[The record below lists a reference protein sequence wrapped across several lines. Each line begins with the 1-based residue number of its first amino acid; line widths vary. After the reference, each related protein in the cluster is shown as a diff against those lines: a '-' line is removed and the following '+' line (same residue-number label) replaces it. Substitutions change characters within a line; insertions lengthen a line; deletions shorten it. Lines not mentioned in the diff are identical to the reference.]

1 MLPREVRDASNDPPP
16 DNHLDNASP
25 GDARLARSG
34 YGTDRKSEMATTDTP
49 RMVVG
54 VPRENRAGETRVAL
68 SPTALPQLTKAG
80 FDVVI
85 ESGAGDL
92 AGYPD
97 ATFTDRGAR
106 IGTRD
111 EVFAA
116 DVLVQVNVMD
126 ADPASGDLSR
136 LRPGQVVV
144 GSVAPFARPELVKAI
159 AGTGATLFALELVP
173 RTTRAQS
180 MDILSSQA
188 AVAGYKAVLL
198 AGDNLP
204 KMFPLLTTAAGT
216 IAPAKVFI
224 IGAGVAG
231 LAAIATA
238 RRLGAL
244 VEAYDVRP
252 AAREEVES
260 LGARFVEL
268 PLETGQEEGSG
279 GYAKQLSED
288 TIRKQQELMAKT
300 VAASDVVITTAQVQ
314 GSTAPVI
321 VTTEMVKGM
330 APGSVIVDLAA
341 EQGGNCEPT
350 VAGETVDVDG
360 VSVMGVVNLPGTIP
374 VHSSQLFGKN
384 VANFLG
390 LMVVDG
396 RLDTDVDDDVIK
408 ESVVAK
414 GGDVAN
420 NRVREALG
428 LEKLPEPEPPAP
440 EPEPAADDAPA
451 AEEAA
456 K

>member
-1 MLPREVRDASNDPPP
+1 
-16 DNHLDNASP
+16 
-25 GDARLARSG
+25 
-34 YGTDRKSEMATTDTP
+34 MAENDTP
-49 RMVVG
+49 RMVIG
-54 VPRENRAGETRVAL
+54 VPKEERAGETRVAL

-80 FDVVI
+80 FDIVI

-106 IGTRD
+106 IGSRD
-111 EVFAA
+111 DVFAA
-116 DVLVQVNVMD
+116 DVVVQVNVLGGD
-126 ADPASGDLSR
+126 AGSADLAR
-136 LRPGQVVV
+136 LRQGQVVV
-144 GSVAPFARPELVKAI
+144 GAVAPFARPELVKAI

-173 RTTRAQS
+173 RSTRAQS

-198 AGDNLP
+198 AANAMP

-224 IGAGVAG
+224 VGAGVAG
-231 LAAIATA
+231 LGAIATS

-279 GYAKQLSED
+279 GYAKQLSEE
-288 TIRKQQELMAKT
+288 TIKKQQELMAKT
-300 VAASDVVITTAQVQ
+300 VAASDVIITTAQVQ
-314 GSTAPVI
+314 GTTAPQI
-321 VTTEMVKGM
+321 ITTEMIKGM
-330 APGSVIVDLAA
+330 AAGSVIIDLAA

-360 VSVMGVVNLPGTIP
+360 VSVIGVVNLPGEIP
-374 VHSSQLFGKN
+374 VHASQLFGKN
-384 VANFLG
+384 VANFMG

-396 RLDTDVDDDVIK
+396 KIDIDADDDVIR
-408 ESVVAK
+408 ESVVAR
-414 GGDVAN
+414 GGDVVN

-428 LEKLPEPEPPAP
+428 LELLPEPEPPAP
-440 EPEPAADDAPA
+440 EPEPEADTT
-451 AEEAA
+451 EEAA

>member
-1 MLPREVRDASNDPPP
+1 
-16 DNHLDNASP
+16 
-25 GDARLARSG
+25 
-34 YGTDRKSEMATTDTP
+34 MATTDTP
-49 RMVVG
+49 RMTIG
-54 VPRENRAGETRVAL
+54 VPTEARAGETRVAL

-80 FDVVI
+80 FDVVV
-85 ESGAGDL
+85 ESGAGAA

-97 ATFTDRGAR
+97 STFTDRGAR
-106 IGTRD
+106 VGTRED
-111 EVFAA
+111 AFSA
-116 DVLVQVNVMD
+116 DVVVQVNVMD
-126 ADPASGDLSR
+126 GDASSADLAR
-136 LRPGQVVV
+136 LKAGQVVV
-144 GSVAPFARPELVKAI
+144 GAVAPFARPELVKAV

-188 AVAGYKAVLL
+188 AVAGYKAVLM
-198 AGDNLP
+198 AANEMP

-224 IGAGVAG
+224 VGAGVAG
-231 LAAIATA
+231 LAAIATS

-279 GYAKQLSED
+279 GYATQLSEES
-288 TIRKQQELMAKT
+288 IKKQQELMAKT
-300 VAASDVVITTAQVQ
+300 VAASDVIITTAQVQ
-314 GSTAPVI
+314 GSTAPQI
-321 VTTEMVKGM
+321 ITTEMIKGM
-330 APGSVIVDLAA
+330 SAGSVIIDLAA

-350 VAGETVDVDG
+350 VAGESVDVDG
-360 VSVMGVVNLPGTIP
+360 VNVIGVVNLPGSIP
-374 VHSSQLFGKN
+374 VHASQLFGKN

-396 RLDTDVDDDVIK
+396 ALDPQVEDDIIRQ
-408 ESVVAK
+408 SVVAM
-414 GGDVAN
+414 GGDVVN

-428 LEKLPEPEPPAP
+428 LEKIAEPEPDPPAP
-440 EPEPAADDAPA
+440 EPASAEAE

>member
-1 MLPREVRDASNDPPP
+1 
-16 DNHLDNASP
+16 
-25 GDARLARSG
+25 
-34 YGTDRKSEMATTDTP
+34 MATTDTP

-68 SPTALPQLTKAG
+68 TPTALPQLTKAG

-85 ESGAGDL
+85 ESGAGAL

-97 ATFTDRGAR
+97 AAFTDRGAR

-111 EVFAA
+111 DAFAA

-126 ADPASGDLSR
+126 GDASNAELSK
-136 LRPGQVVV
+136 LRQGQVVI
-144 GSVAPFARPELVKAI
+144 GAVAPFARPELVKAI

-173 RTTRAQS
+173 RSTRAQS

-188 AVAGYKAVLL
+188 AVAGYKAVLIG
-198 AGDNLP
+198 ASELP

-224 IGAGVAG
+224 VGAGVAG
-231 LAAIATA
+231 LAAIATS
-238 RRLGAL
+238 RRMGSL

-279 GYAKQLSED
+279 GYAKQLSEE
-288 TIRKQQELMAKT
+288 TIKKQQELMAKT

-321 VTTEMVKGM
+321 ITTEMIKGM

-350 VAGETVDVDG
+350 VAGEIVDVDG
-360 VSVMGVVNLPGTIP
+360 VKVIGVVNLPGEIP
-374 VHSSQLFGKN
+374 VHASQLFGKN

-390 LMVVDG
+390 LMVVG
-396 RLDTDVDDDVIK
+396 GKLDTGVDDDVIK
-408 ESVVAK
+408 ESVVAA
-414 GGDVAN
+414 GGDVVN

-440 EPEPAADDAPA
+440 EPAAYDTPA

>member
-1 MLPREVRDASNDPPP
+1 
-16 DNHLDNASP
+16 
-25 GDARLARSG
+25 
-34 YGTDRKSEMATTDTP
+34 MAENDTP
-49 RMVVG
+49 RMVIG
-54 VPRENRAGETRVAL
+54 VPKEERAGETRVAL

-80 FDVVI
+80 FDIVI

-106 IGTRD
+106 IGSRD
-111 EVFAA
+111 DVFAA
-116 DVLVQVNVMD
+116 DVVVQVNVLGGD
-126 ADPASGDLSR
+126 AGSADLGK
-136 LRPGQVVV
+136 LRQGQIVV
-144 GSVAPFARPELVKAI
+144 GAVAPFARPELVKAI

-173 RTTRAQS
+173 RSTRAQS

-198 AGDNLP
+198 AANAMP

-224 IGAGVAG
+224 VGAGVAG
-231 LAAIATA
+231 LGAIATS

-288 TIRKQQELMAKT
+288 TIKKQQELMAKT
-300 VAASDVVITTAQVQ
+300 VAASDVIITTAQVQ
-314 GSTAPVI
+314 GTKAPQI
-321 VTTEMVKGM
+321 ITTEMIKGM

-360 VSVMGVVNLPGTIP
+360 VSVIGVVNLPGEIP
-374 VHSSQLFGKN
+374 VHASQLFGKN
-384 VANFLG
+384 VANFMG

-396 RLDTDVDDDVIK
+396 KINIDVDDDVIRD
-408 ESVVAK
+408 SVVAR
-414 GGDVAN
+414 GGDVVN

-428 LEKLPEPEPPAP
+428 LEPLPEPEPPAP
-440 EPEPAADDAPA
+440 EPEPEAEADTS
-451 AEEAA
+451 EEAA

>member
-1 MLPREVRDASNDPPP
+1 
-16 DNHLDNASP
+16 
-25 GDARLARSG
+25 
-34 YGTDRKSEMATTDTP
+34 MATTDTP

-68 SPTALPQLTKAG
+68 TPTALPQLTKAG

-85 ESGAGDL
+85 ESGAGAL

-97 ATFTDRGAR
+97 AAFTDRGAR

-111 EVFAA
+111 DAFAA

-126 ADPASGDLSR
+126 GDASNAELSK
-136 LRPGQVVV
+136 LRQGQVVI
-144 GSVAPFARPELVKAI
+144 GAVAPFARPELVKAI

-173 RTTRAQS
+173 RSTRAQS

-188 AVAGYKAVLL
+188 AVAGYKAVLIG
-198 AGDNLP
+198 ASELP

-224 IGAGVAG
+224 VGAGVAG
-231 LAAIATA
+231 LAAIATS
-238 RRLGAL
+238 RRMGSL

-279 GYAKQLSED
+279 GYAKQLSEE
-288 TIRKQQELMAKT
+288 TIKKQQELMAKT

-321 VTTEMVKGM
+321 ITTEMIKGM

-341 EQGGNCEPT
+341 EQGGTCEPT
-350 VAGETVDVDG
+350 VAGEIVDVDG
-360 VSVMGVVNLPGTIP
+360 VKVIGVVNLPGEIP
-374 VHSSQLFGKN
+374 VHASQLFGKN

-390 LMVVDG
+390 LMVVG
-396 RLDTDVDDDVIK
+396 GKLDTGVDDDVIK
-408 ESVVAK
+408 ESVVAA
-414 GGDVAN
+414 GGDVVN

-440 EPEPAADDAPA
+440 EPAADDTPA

>member
-1 MLPREVRDASNDPPP
+1 
-16 DNHLDNASP
+16 
-25 GDARLARSG
+25 
-34 YGTDRKSEMATTDTP
+34 MAENDTP
-49 RMVVG
+49 RMVIG
-54 VPRENRAGETRVAL
+54 VPKEERAGETRVAL

-80 FDVVI
+80 FDIVI

-106 IGTRD
+106 IGSRD
-111 EVFAA
+111 DVFAA
-116 DVLVQVNVMD
+116 DVVVQVNVLGGD
-126 ADPASGDLSR
+126 AGSADLGK
-136 LRPGQVVV
+136 LRQGQIVV
-144 GSVAPFARPELVKAI
+144 GAVAPFARPELVKAI
-159 AGTGATLFALELVP
+159 AGTGANLFALELVP
-173 RTTRAQS
+173 RSTRAQS

-198 AGDNLP
+198 AANAMP

-224 IGAGVAG
+224 VGAGVAG
-231 LAAIATA
+231 LGAIATS

-288 TIRKQQELMAKT
+288 TIKKQQELMAKT
-300 VAASDVVITTAQVQ
+300 VAASDVIITTAQVQ
-314 GSTAPVI
+314 GTKAPQI
-321 VTTEMVKGM
+321 ITTEMIKGM

-360 VSVMGVVNLPGTIP
+360 VSVIGVVNLPGEIP
-374 VHSSQLFGKN
+374 VHASQLFGKN
-384 VANFLG
+384 VANFMG

-396 RLDTDVDDDVIK
+396 KIDIDVDDDVIRD
-408 ESVVAK
+408 SVVAR
-414 GGDVAN
+414 GGDVVN

-428 LEKLPEPEPPAP
+428 LEPLPEPEPPAP
-440 EPEPAADDAPA
+440 EPEPEAEADTS
-451 AEEAA
+451 EEAA

>member
-1 MLPREVRDASNDPPP
+1 
-16 DNHLDNASP
+16 
-25 GDARLARSG
+25 
-34 YGTDRKSEMATTDTP
+34 MAENDTP
-49 RMVVG
+49 RMVIG
-54 VPRENRAGETRVAL
+54 VPKEERAGETRVAL

-80 FDVVI
+80 FDIVI

-106 IGTRD
+106 IGSRD
-111 EVFAA
+111 DVFAA
-116 DVLVQVNVMD
+116 DVVVQVNVLGGD
-126 ADPASGDLSR
+126 AGSADLAR
-136 LRPGQVVV
+136 LRKGQVVV
-144 GSVAPFARPELVKAI
+144 GAVAPFARPELVKAI

-173 RTTRAQS
+173 RSTRAQS

-198 AGDNLP
+198 AANAMP

-224 IGAGVAG
+224 VGAGVAG
-231 LAAIATA
+231 LGAIATS

-279 GYAKQLSED
+279 GYATQLSEE
-288 TIRKQQELMAKT
+288 TIKKQQELMAKT
-300 VAASDVVITTAQVQ
+300 VAASDVIITTAQVQ
-314 GSTAPVI
+314 GTTAPQI
-321 VTTEMVKGM
+321 ITTEMIKGM
-330 APGSVIVDLAA
+330 AAGSVIIDLAA

-360 VSVMGVVNLPGTIP
+360 VSVIGVVNLPGEIP
-374 VHSSQLFGKN
+374 VHASQLFGKN
-384 VANFLG
+384 VANFMG

-396 RLDTDVDDDVIK
+396 KIDIDADDDVIR
-408 ESVVAK
+408 ESVVAR
-414 GGDVAN
+414 GGDVVN

-428 LEKLPEPEPPAP
+428 LELLPEPEPPAP
-440 EPEPAADDAPA
+440 EPEPEADTT
-451 AEEAA
+451 EEAA

>member
-1 MLPREVRDASNDPPP
+1 
-16 DNHLDNASP
+16 
-25 GDARLARSG
+25 
-34 YGTDRKSEMATTDTP
+34 MATTDTP

-54 VPRENRAGETRVAL
+54 VPRENRTGETRVGL
-68 SPTALPQLTKAG
+68 TPTALPQLTKAG

-85 ESGAGDL
+85 ESGAGAL

-97 ATFTDRGAR
+97 AAFTDRGAR

-111 EVFAA
+111 DAFAA

-126 ADPASGDLSR
+126 GDASNAELSK
-136 LRPGQVVV
+136 LRQGQVVI
-144 GSVAPFARPELVKAI
+144 GAVAPFARPELVKAI

-173 RTTRAQS
+173 RSTRAQS

-188 AVAGYKAVLL
+188 AVAGYKAVLIG
-198 AGDNLP
+198 ASELP

-224 IGAGVAG
+224 VGAGVAG
-231 LAAIATA
+231 LAAIATS
-238 RRLGAL
+238 RRMGSL

-279 GYAKQLSED
+279 GYAKQLSEE
-288 TIRKQQELMAKT
+288 TIKKQQELMAKT

-321 VTTEMVKGM
+321 ITTEMIKGM

-360 VSVMGVVNLPGTIP
+360 VKVIGVVNLPGEIP
-374 VHSSQLFGKN
+374 VHASQLFGKN
-384 VANFLG
+384 VANVLG
-390 LMVVDG
+390 LMVVG
-396 RLDTDVDDDVIK
+396 GKLDTGVDDDVIK
-408 ESVVAK
+408 ESVVAA
-414 GGDVAN
+414 GGDVVN

-440 EPEPAADDAPA
+440 EPAADDTPA

>member
-1 MLPREVRDASNDPPP
+1 
-16 DNHLDNASP
+16 
-25 GDARLARSG
+25 
-34 YGTDRKSEMATTDTP
+34 MAENDTP
-49 RMVVG
+49 RMVIG
-54 VPRENRAGETRVAL
+54 VPKEERAGETRVAL

-80 FDVVI
+80 FDIVI

-106 IGTRD
+106 IGSRD
-111 EVFAA
+111 DVFAA
-116 DVLVQVNVMD
+116 DVVVQVNVLGGD
-126 ADPASGDLSR
+126 AGSADLGK
-136 LRPGQVVV
+136 LRQGQIVV
-144 GSVAPFARPELVKAI
+144 GAVAPFARPELVKAI

-173 RTTRAQS
+173 RSTRAQS

-198 AGDNLP
+198 AANAMP

-224 IGAGVAG
+224 VGAGVAG
-231 LAAIATA
+231 LGAFATS

-288 TIRKQQELMAKT
+288 TIKKQQELMAKT
-300 VAASDVVITTAQVQ
+300 VAASDVIITTAQVQ
-314 GSTAPVI
+314 GTKAPQI
-321 VTTEMVKGM
+321 ITTEMIKGM

-360 VSVMGVVNLPGTIP
+360 VSVIGVVNLPGEIP
-374 VHSSQLFGKN
+374 VHASQLFGKN
-384 VANFLG
+384 VANFMG

-396 RLDTDVDDDVIK
+396 KINIDVDDDVIRD
-408 ESVVAK
+408 SVVAR
-414 GGDVAN
+414 GGDVVN

-428 LEKLPEPEPPAP
+428 LEPLPEPEPPAP
-440 EPEPAADDAPA
+440 EPEPEADTS
-451 AEEAA
+451 EEAA

>member
-1 MLPREVRDASNDPPP
+1 
-16 DNHLDNASP
+16 
-25 GDARLARSG
+25 
-34 YGTDRKSEMATTDTP
+34 MATTDTP

-80 FDVVI
+80 FEIVI
-85 ESGAGDL
+85 ESGAGDA

-97 ATFTDRGAR
+97 AAFTDRGAR
-106 IGTRD
+106 VGSRD
-111 EVFAA
+111 DAFAA

-126 ADPASGDLSR
+126 GDPSCADLGK
-136 LRPGQVVV
+136 LRAGQVVV
-144 GSVAPFARPELVKAI
+144 GAVAPFARPELVKAVG
-159 AGTGATLFALELVP
+159 ATGATLFALELVP

-188 AVAGYKAVLL
+188 AVAGYKAVVI
-198 AGDNLP
+198 AADQLP
-204 KMFPLLTTAAGT
+204 RMFPLLTTAAGT

-231 LAAIATA
+231 LAAIASS

-300 VAASDVVITTAQVQ
+300 VAGSDVVITTAQVQ

-321 VTTEMVKGM
+321 VTTEMVKQM

-350 VAGETVDVDG
+350 AAGETVDVDG
-360 VSVMGVVNLPGTIP
+360 VKVIGVVNLPGSIP

-384 VANFLG
+384 VANFLS

-396 RLDTDVDDDVIK
+396 ALDTGVDDDVIK
-408 ESVVAK
+408 ESMVAS
-414 GGDVAN
+414 GGDVVN
-420 NRVREALG
+420 NRVRESLG
-428 LEKLPEPEPPAP
+428 MEKLPEPEPPAP
-440 EPEPAADDAPA
+440 DPEPEPDETPA

>member
-1 MLPREVRDASNDPPP
+1 
-16 DNHLDNASP
+16 
-25 GDARLARSG
+25 
-34 YGTDRKSEMATTDTP
+34 MAENDTP
-49 RMVVG
+49 RMVIG
-54 VPRENRAGETRVAL
+54 VPKEERAGETRVAL

-80 FDVVI
+80 FDIVI

-106 IGTRD
+106 IGSRD
-111 EVFAA
+111 DVFAA
-116 DVLVQVNVMD
+116 DVVVQVNVLGGD
-126 ADPASGDLSR
+126 AGSADLAK
-136 LRPGQVVV
+136 LREGQIVV
-144 GSVAPFARPELVKAI
+144 GAVAPFARPELVKAI
-159 AGTGATLFALELVP
+159 AATGATLFALELVP
-173 RTTRAQS
+173 RSTRAQS

-198 AGDNLP
+198 AANAMP

-224 IGAGVAG
+224 VGAGVAG
-231 LAAIATA
+231 LGAIATS

-279 GYAKQLSED
+279 GYAKQLSEE
-288 TIRKQQELMAKT
+288 TIKKQQELMAKT
-300 VAASDVVITTAQVQ
+300 VAASDVIITTAQVQ
-314 GSTAPVI
+314 GTTAPQI
-321 VTTEMVKGM
+321 ITTEMIKGM
-330 APGSVIVDLAA
+330 AAGSVIIDLAA

-360 VSVMGVVNLPGTIP
+360 VSVIGVVNLPGEIP
-374 VHSSQLFGKN
+374 VHASQLFGKN
-384 VANFLG
+384 VANFMT

-396 RLDTDVDDDVIK
+396 KVDIDADDDVIR
-408 ESVVAK
+408 ESVVAR
-414 GGDVAN
+414 GGDVVN

-428 LEKLPEPEPPAP
+428 LELLPEPEPPAP
-440 EPEPAADDAPA
+440 EPEPEPEAETT
-451 AEEAA
+451 EEAA

>member
-1 MLPREVRDASNDPPP
+1 
-16 DNHLDNASP
+16 
-25 GDARLARSG
+25 
-34 YGTDRKSEMATTDTP
+34 MAENDTP
-49 RMVVG
+49 RMVIG
-54 VPRENRAGETRVAL
+54 VPKEERAGETRVAL

-80 FDVVI
+80 FDIVI

-106 IGTRD
+106 IGSRD
-111 EVFAA
+111 DVFAA
-116 DVLVQVNVMD
+116 DVVVQVNVLGGD
-126 ADPASGDLSR
+126 AGSADLAR
-136 LRPGQVVV
+136 LRQGQVVV
-144 GSVAPFARPELVKAI
+144 GAVAPFARPELVKAI

-173 RTTRAQS
+173 RSTRAQS

-198 AGDNLP
+198 AANAMP

-224 IGAGVAG
+224 VGAGVAG
-231 LAAIATA
+231 LGAIATS

-279 GYAKQLSED
+279 GYAKQLSEE
-288 TIRKQQELMAKT
+288 TIKKQQELMAKT
-300 VAASDVVITTAQVQ
+300 VAASDVIITTAQVQ
-314 GSTAPVI
+314 GTTAPQI
-321 VTTEMVKGM
+321 ITTEMIKGM
-330 APGSVIVDLAA
+330 GAGSVIIDLAA

-360 VSVMGVVNLPGTIP
+360 VSVIGVVNLPGEIP
-374 VHSSQLFGKN
+374 VHASQLFGKN
-384 VANFLG
+384 VANFMG

-396 RLDTDVDDDVIK
+396 KIDIDADDDVIR
-408 ESVVAK
+408 ESVVAR
-414 GGDVAN
+414 GGDVVN

-428 LEKLPEPEPPAP
+428 LELLPEPEPPAP
-440 EPEPAADDAPA
+440 EPEPEADTT
-451 AEEAA
+451 EEAA

>member
-1 MLPREVRDASNDPPP
+1 
-16 DNHLDNASP
+16 
-25 GDARLARSG
+25 
-34 YGTDRKSEMATTDTP
+34 MAENDTP
-49 RMVVG
+49 RMVIG
-54 VPRENRAGETRVAL
+54 VPKEERAGETRVAL

-80 FDVVI
+80 FDIVI

-106 IGTRD
+106 IGSRD
-111 EVFAA
+111 DAFAA
-116 DVLVQVNVMD
+116 DVVVQVNVMGGD
-126 ADPASGDLSR
+126 ASSADLAK
-136 LRPGQVVV
+136 LRPGQIVV
-144 GSVAPFARPELVKAI
+144 GAVAPFARPELVKAI

-173 RTTRAQS
+173 RSTRAQS

-188 AVAGYKAVLL
+188 AVAGYKAVLI
-198 AGDNLP
+198 AANAMP

-224 IGAGVAG
+224 VGAGVAG
-231 LAAIATA
+231 LGAIATS

-288 TIRKQQELMAKT
+288 TIKKQQELMAKT
-300 VAASDVVITTAQVQ
+300 VAASDVIITTAQVQ
-314 GSTAPVI
+314 GAKAPQI
-321 VTTEMVKGM
+321 ITTEKIKGM
-330 APGSVIVDLAA
+330 APGSVVIDLAA

-360 VSVMGVVNLPGTIP
+360 VSVIGVVNLPGEIP
-374 VHSSQLFGKN
+374 VHASQLFGKN
-384 VANFLG
+384 VANFMG

-396 RLDTDVDDDVIK
+396 AIDIDVDDDVIRD
-408 ESVVAK
+408 SVVAR
-414 GGDVAN
+414 GGDVVN

-428 LEKLPEPEPPAP
+428 LELLPEPEPPAP
-440 EPEPAADDAPA
+440 EPEPEADTS
-451 AEEAA
+451 EEAA

>member
-1 MLPREVRDASNDPPP
+1 
-16 DNHLDNASP
+16 
-25 GDARLARSG
+25 
-34 YGTDRKSEMATTDTP
+34 MAENDTP
-49 RMVVG
+49 RMVIG
-54 VPRENRAGETRVAL
+54 VPKEERAGETRVAL

-80 FDVVI
+80 FDIVI

-106 IGTRD
+106 IGSRD
-111 EVFAA
+111 DVFAA
-116 DVLVQVNVMD
+116 DVVVQVNVLGGD
-126 ADPASGDLSR
+126 AASADLGR
-136 LRPGQVVV
+136 LRQGQIVV
-144 GSVAPFARPELVKAI
+144 GAVAPFARPELVKAI

-173 RTTRAQS
+173 RSTRAQS

-188 AVAGYKAVLL
+188 AVAGYKAVLI
-198 AGDNLP
+198 AANAMP

-224 IGAGVAG
+224 VGAGVAG
-231 LAAIATA
+231 LGAIATS

-288 TIRKQQELMAKT
+288 TIKKQQELMAKT
-300 VAASDVVITTAQVQ
+300 VAASDVIITTAQVQ
-314 GSTAPVI
+314 GSTAPQI
-321 VTTEMVKGM
+321 ITTEMIKGM
-330 APGSVIVDLAA
+330 APGSVVIDLAA

-360 VSVMGVVNLPGTIP
+360 VSVIGVVNLPGEIP
-374 VHSSQLFGKN
+374 VHASQLFGKN
-384 VANFLG
+384 VANFMG

-396 RLDTDVDDDVIK
+396 KIDIDVDDDVIRD
-408 ESVVAK
+408 SVVAR
-414 GGDVAN
+414 GGDVVN

-428 LEKLPEPEPPAP
+428 LEPLPEPEPPAP
-440 EPEPAADDAPA
+440 EPEPEAEADTS
-451 AEEAA
+451 EEAA

>member
-1 MLPREVRDASNDPPP
+1 
-16 DNHLDNASP
+16 
-25 GDARLARSG
+25 
-34 YGTDRKSEMATTDTP
+34 MATTDTP
-49 RMVVG
+49 RMVIG
-54 VPRENRAGETRVAL
+54 VPTEARAGETRVAL
-68 SPTALPQLTKAG
+68 TPTALPQLTKAG

-85 ESGAGDL
+85 ESGAGIA

-97 ATFTDRGAR
+97 SAFTDRGAR
-106 IGTRD
+106 VGTRD
-111 EVFAA
+111 EAFAA
-116 DVLVQVNVMD
+116 AVVVQVNVMD
-126 ADPASGDLSR
+126 GDAGSADLAR
-136 LRPGQVVV
+136 LTPGQVVV
-144 GSVAPFARPELVKAI
+144 GAVAPFARPELVKAV
-159 AGTGATLFALELVP
+159 AATGATLFALELVP

-188 AVAGYKAVLL
+188 AVAGYKAVLM
-198 AGDNLP
+198 AANEMP

-224 IGAGVAG
+224 VGAGVAG
-231 LAAIATA
+231 LAAIATS

-279 GYAKQLSED
+279 GYAKQLSEE
-288 TIRKQQELMAKT
+288 TIKKQQELMAKT

-314 GSTAPVI
+314 GSTAPQI
-321 VTTEMVKGM
+321 ITTEMIKGM
-330 APGSVIVDLAA
+330 APGSVIIDLAA

-350 VAGETVDVDG
+350 VAGESVDVGG
-360 VSVMGVVNLPGTIP
+360 VNVIGVVNLPGTIP

-390 LMVVDG
+390 LMVVG
-396 RLDTDVDDDVIK
+396 GALDTQVEDDVIR
-408 ESVVAK
+408 ESVVAM
-414 GGDVAN
+414 GGDVVN

-440 EPEPAADDAPA
+440 DPAPDEAE

>member
-1 MLPREVRDASNDPPP
+1 
-16 DNHLDNASP
+16 
-25 GDARLARSG
+25 
-34 YGTDRKSEMATTDTP
+34 MATTDTP

-68 SPTALPQLTKAG
+68 TPTALPQLTKAG

-85 ESGAGDL
+85 ESGAGAL

-97 ATFTDRGAR
+97 AAFTDRGAR

-111 EVFAA
+111 DAFAA

-126 ADPASGDLSR
+126 GDASNAELSK
-136 LRPGQVVV
+136 LRQGQVVI
-144 GSVAPFARPELVKAI
+144 GAVAPFARPELVKAI

-173 RTTRAQS
+173 RSTRAQS

-188 AVAGYKAVLL
+188 AVAGYKAVLIG
-198 AGDNLP
+198 ASELP

-224 IGAGVAG
+224 VGAGVAG
-231 LAAIATA
+231 LAAIATS
-238 RRLGAL
+238 RRMGSL

-279 GYAKQLSED
+279 GYAKQLSEE
-288 TIRKQQELMAKT
+288 TIKKQQELMAKT

-321 VTTEMVKGM
+321 ITTEMIKGM

-350 VAGETVDVDG
+350 VAGEIVDVDG
-360 VSVMGVVNLPGTIP
+360 VKVIGVVNLPGEIP
-374 VHSSQLFGKN
+374 VHASQLFGKN

-390 LMVVDG
+390 LMVVG
-396 RLDTDVDDDVIK
+396 GKLDTGVDDDVIK
-408 ESVVAK
+408 ESVVAAA
-414 GGDVAN
+414 GDVVN

-440 EPEPAADDAPA
+440 EPAADDTPA

>member
-1 MLPREVRDASNDPPP
+1 
-16 DNHLDNASP
+16 
-25 GDARLARSG
+25 
-34 YGTDRKSEMATTDTP
+34 MAENDTP
-49 RMVVG
+49 RMVIG
-54 VPRENRAGETRVAL
+54 VPKEERAGETRVAL

-80 FDVVI
+80 FDIVI

-106 IGTRD
+106 IGSRD
-111 EVFAA
+111 DVFAA
-116 DVLVQVNVMD
+116 DVVVQVNVLGGD
-126 ADPASGDLSR
+126 AGSADLGK
-136 LRPGQVVV
+136 LRQGQIVV
-144 GSVAPFARPELVKAI
+144 GAVAPFARPELVKAI

-173 RTTRAQS
+173 RSTRAQS

-198 AGDNLP
+198 AANAMP

-224 IGAGVAG
+224 VGAGVAG
-231 LAAIATA
+231 LGAIATS

-244 VEAYDVRP
+244 VVAYDVRP

-288 TIRKQQELMAKT
+288 TIKKQQELMAKT
-300 VAASDVVITTAQVQ
+300 VAASDVIITTAQVQ
-314 GSTAPVI
+314 GTKAPQI
-321 VTTEMVKGM
+321 ITTEMIKGM

-360 VSVMGVVNLPGTIP
+360 VSVIGVVNLPGEIP
-374 VHSSQLFGKN
+374 VHASQLFGKN
-384 VANFLG
+384 VANFMG

-396 RLDTDVDDDVIK
+396 KIDIDVDDDVIRD
-408 ESVVAK
+408 SVVAR
-414 GGDVAN
+414 GGDVVN

-428 LEKLPEPEPPAP
+428 LEPLPEPEPPAP
-440 EPEPAADDAPA
+440 EPEPEADTS
-451 AEEAA
+451 EEAA

>member
-1 MLPREVRDASNDPPP
+1 
-16 DNHLDNASP
+16 
-25 GDARLARSG
+25 
-34 YGTDRKSEMATTDTP
+34 MATTDTP

-68 SPTALPQLTKAG
+68 TPTALPQLTKAG

-85 ESGAGDL
+85 ESGAGAL

-97 ATFTDRGAR
+97 AAFTDRGAR

-111 EVFAA
+111 DAFAA

-126 ADPASGDLSR
+126 GDASNAELSK
-136 LRPGQVVV
+136 LRQGQVVI
-144 GSVAPFARPELVKAI
+144 GAVAPFARPELVKAI

-173 RTTRAQS
+173 RSTRAQS

-188 AVAGYKAVLL
+188 AVAGYKAVLIG
-198 AGDNLP
+198 ASELP

-224 IGAGVAG
+224 VGAGVAG
-231 LAAIATA
+231 LAAIATS
-238 RRLGAL
+238 RRMGSL

-279 GYAKQLSED
+279 GYAKQLSEE
-288 TIRKQQELMAKT
+288 TIKKQQELMAKT

-321 VTTEMVKGM
+321 ITTEMIKGM

-350 VAGETVDVDG
+350 VAGEIVDVDG
-360 VSVMGVVNLPGTIP
+360 VKVIGVVNLPGEIP
-374 VHSSQLFGKN
+374 VHASQLFGKN

-390 LMVVDG
+390 LMVVG
-396 RLDTDVDDDVIK
+396 GKLDTGVDDDVIK
-408 ESVVAK
+408 ESVVAS
-414 GGDVAN
+414 GGDVVN

-440 EPEPAADDAPA
+440 EPAADDTPA

>member
-1 MLPREVRDASNDPPP
+1 
-16 DNHLDNASP
+16 
-25 GDARLARSG
+25 
-34 YGTDRKSEMATTDTP
+34 MAENDTP
-49 RMVVG
+49 RMVIG
-54 VPRENRAGETRVAL
+54 VPKEERAGETRVAL

-80 FDVVI
+80 FDIVI

-106 IGTRD
+106 IGSRD
-111 EVFAA
+111 DAFAA
-116 DVLVQVNVMD
+116 DVVVQVNVMGGD
-126 ADPASGDLSR
+126 ASSADLAK
-136 LRPGQVVV
+136 LRPGQIVV
-144 GSVAPFARPELVKAI
+144 GAVAPFARPELVKAI

-173 RTTRAQS
+173 RSTRAQS

-188 AVAGYKAVLL
+188 AVAGYKAVLI
-198 AGDNLP
+198 AANAMP

-224 IGAGVAG
+224 VGAGVAG
-231 LAAIATA
+231 LGAIATS

-288 TIRKQQELMAKT
+288 TIKKQQELMAKT
-300 VAASDVVITTAQVQ
+300 VAASDVIITTAQVQ
-314 GSTAPVI
+314 GAKAPQI
-321 VTTEMVKGM
+321 ITTEMIKGM
-330 APGSVIVDLAA
+330 APGSVVIDLAA

-360 VSVMGVVNLPGTIP
+360 VSVIGVVNLPGEIP
-374 VHSSQLFGKN
+374 VHASQLFGKN
-384 VANFLG
+384 VANFMG

-396 RLDTDVDDDVIK
+396 AIDIDVDDDVIRD
-408 ESVVAK
+408 SVVAR
-414 GGDVAN
+414 GGDVVN

-428 LEKLPEPEPPAP
+428 LELLPEPEPPAP
-440 EPEPAADDAPA
+440 EPEPEADTS
-451 AEEAA
+451 EEAA

>member
-1 MLPREVRDASNDPPP
+1 
-16 DNHLDNASP
+16 
-25 GDARLARSG
+25 
-34 YGTDRKSEMATTDTP
+34 MATTDTP

-68 SPTALPQLTKAG
+68 TPTALPQLTKAG

-85 ESGAGDL
+85 ESGAGAL

-97 ATFTDRGAR
+97 AAFTDRGAR

-111 EVFAA
+111 DAFAA

-126 ADPASGDLSR
+126 GDASNVELSK
-136 LRPGQVVV
+136 LRQGQVVI
-144 GSVAPFARPELVKAI
+144 GAVAPFARPELVKAI

-173 RTTRAQS
+173 RSTRAQS

-188 AVAGYKAVLL
+188 AVAGYKAVLIG
-198 AGDNLP
+198 ASELP

-224 IGAGVAG
+224 VGAGVAG
-231 LAAIATA
+231 LAAIATS
-238 RRLGAL
+238 RRMGSL

-279 GYAKQLSED
+279 GYAKQLSEE
-288 TIRKQQELMAKT
+288 TIKKQQELMAKT

-321 VTTEMVKGM
+321 ITTEMIKGM

-350 VAGETVDVDG
+350 VAGEIVDVDG
-360 VSVMGVVNLPGTIP
+360 VKVIGVVNLPGEIP
-374 VHSSQLFGKN
+374 VHASQLFGKN

-390 LMVVDG
+390 LMVVG
-396 RLDTDVDDDVIK
+396 GKLDTGVDDDVIK
-408 ESVVAK
+408 ESVVAA
-414 GGDVAN
+414 GGDVVN

-440 EPEPAADDAPA
+440 EPAADDTPA

>member
-1 MLPREVRDASNDPPP
+1 
-16 DNHLDNASP
+16 
-25 GDARLARSG
+25 
-34 YGTDRKSEMATTDTP
+34 MAENDTP
-49 RMVVG
+49 RMVIG
-54 VPRENRAGETRVAL
+54 VPKEERAGETRVAL

-80 FDVVI
+80 FDIVI

-106 IGTRD
+106 IGSRD
-111 EVFAA
+111 DVFAA
-116 DVLVQVNVMD
+116 DVVVQVNVLGGD
-126 ADPASGDLSR
+126 AGSADLGK
-136 LRPGQVVV
+136 LRQGQIVV
-144 GSVAPFARPELVKAI
+144 GAVAPFARPELVKAI

-173 RTTRAQS
+173 RSTRAQS

-198 AGDNLP
+198 AANAMP

-224 IGAGVAG
+224 VGAGVAG
-231 LAAIATA
+231 LGAIATS

-288 TIRKQQELMAKT
+288 TIKKQQELMAKT
-300 VAASDVVITTAQVQ
+300 VAASDVIITTAQVQ
-314 GSTAPVI
+314 GTKAPQI
-321 VTTEMVKGM
+321 ITTEMIKGM

-360 VSVMGVVNLPGTIP
+360 VSVIGVVNLPGEIP
-374 VHSSQLFGKN
+374 VHASQLFGKN
-384 VANFLG
+384 VANFMG

-396 RLDTDVDDDVIK
+396 KIDIDVDDDVIRD
-408 ESVVAK
+408 SVVAR
-414 GGDVAN
+414 GGDVVN

-428 LEKLPEPEPPAP
+428 LEPLPEPEPPAP
-440 EPEPAADDAPA
+440 EPEPEADTS
-451 AEEAA
+451 EEAA

>member
-1 MLPREVRDASNDPPP
+1 
-16 DNHLDNASP
+16 
-25 GDARLARSG
+25 
-34 YGTDRKSEMATTDTP
+34 MATTDTP

-68 SPTALPQLTKAG
+68 TPTALPQLTKAG

-85 ESGAGDL
+85 ESGAGAL

-97 ATFTDRGAR
+97 AAFTDRGAR

-111 EVFAA
+111 DAFAA

-126 ADPASGDLSR
+126 GDASNAELSK
-136 LRPGQVVV
+136 LRQGQVVI
-144 GSVAPFARPELVKAI
+144 GAVAPFARPELVKAI

-173 RTTRAQS
+173 RSTRAQS

-188 AVAGYKAVLL
+188 AVAGYKAVLI
-198 AGDNLP
+198 AASELP

-224 IGAGVAG
+224 VGAGVAG
-231 LAAIATA
+231 LAAIATS
-238 RRLGAL
+238 RRMGSL

-279 GYAKQLSED
+279 GYAKQLSEE
-288 TIRKQQELMAKT
+288 TIKKQQELMAKT

-314 GSTAPVI
+314 GSTATVI
-321 VTTEMVKGM
+321 ITTEMIKGM

-360 VSVMGVVNLPGTIP
+360 VKVIGVVNLPGEIP
-374 VHSSQLFGKN
+374 VHASQLFGKN

-390 LMVVDG
+390 LMVVG
-396 RLDTDVDDDVIK
+396 GKLDTGVDDDVIK
-408 ESVVAK
+408 ESVVAA
-414 GGDVAN
+414 GGDVVN

-440 EPEPAADDAPA
+440 EPAADDTPA

>member
-1 MLPREVRDASNDPPP
+1 
-16 DNHLDNASP
+16 
-25 GDARLARSG
+25 
-34 YGTDRKSEMATTDTP
+34 MATTETP

-68 SPTALPQLTKAG
+68 TPTALPQLTKAG

-85 ESGAGDL
+85 ESGAGAA

-97 ATFTDRGAR
+97 EVYTDRGAR
-106 IGTRD
+106 IGSRD
-111 EVFAA
+111 DVFAA

-126 ADPASGDLSR
+126 GDPANAEIAR
-136 LRPGQVVV
+136 LRQGQVVV
-144 GSVAPFARPELVKAI
+144 GAVAPFARPELVKAI
-159 AGTGATLFALELVP
+159 SATGATLFALELVP

-188 AVAGYKAVLL
+188 AVAGYKAVLIG
-198 AGDNLP
+198 AAELP

-224 IGAGVAG
+224 VGAGVAG
-231 LAAIATA
+231 LAAIANS

-279 GYAKQLSED
+279 GYAKQLSEE
-288 TIRKQQELMAKT
+288 TIKKQQELMAKT

-314 GSTAPVI
+314 GSKAPVI
-321 VTTEMVKGM
+321 ITTEMVKGM

-350 VAGETVDVDG
+350 VAGEVVDVDG
-360 VSVMGVVNLPGTIP
+360 VRVIGVVNLPGDIP

-390 LMVVDG
+390 LMVADG
-396 RLDTDVDDDVIK
+396 KLDPGVDDDVIR
-408 ESVVAK
+408 ESVVAM
-414 GGDVAN
+414 GGDVVN

-428 LEKLPEPEPPAP
+428 MEKLPEPEPPAP
-440 EPEPAADDAPA
+440 EPEPAAEDAPA

>member
-1 MLPREVRDASNDPPP
+1 
-16 DNHLDNASP
+16 
-25 GDARLARSG
+25 
-34 YGTDRKSEMATTDTP
+34 MATTDTP

-68 SPTALPQLTKAG
+68 TPTALPQLTKAG

-85 ESGAGDL
+85 ESGAGAL

-97 ATFTDRGAR
+97 AAFTDRGAR

-111 EVFAA
+111 DAFAA

-126 ADPASGDLSR
+126 GDASNAELSK
-136 LRPGQVVV
+136 LRQGQVVI
-144 GSVAPFARPELVKAI
+144 GAVAPFARPELVKAI

-173 RTTRAQS
+173 RSTRAQS

-188 AVAGYKAVLL
+188 AVAGYKAVLI
-198 AGDNLP
+198 AASELP

-224 IGAGVAG
+224 VGAGVAG
-231 LAAIATA
+231 LAAIATS
-238 RRLGAL
+238 RRMGSL

-279 GYAKQLSED
+279 GYAKQLSEE
-288 TIRKQQELMAKT
+288 TIKKQQELMAKT

-321 VTTEMVKGM
+321 ITTEMIKGM

-360 VSVMGVVNLPGTIP
+360 VKVIGVVNLPGEIP
-374 VHSSQLFGKN
+374 VHASQLFGKN

-390 LMVVDG
+390 LMVVG
-396 RLDTDVDDDVIK
+396 GKLDTGVDDDVIK
-408 ESVVAK
+408 ESVVAA
-414 GGDVAN
+414 GGDVVN

-440 EPEPAADDAPA
+440 EPAADDTPD

>member
-1 MLPREVRDASNDPPP
+1 
-16 DNHLDNASP
+16 
-25 GDARLARSG
+25 
-34 YGTDRKSEMATTDTP
+34 MATTETP

-68 SPTALPQLTKAG
+68 TPTALPQLTKAG

-85 ESGAGDL
+85 ESGAGAA

-97 ATFTDRGAR
+97 EVYTDRGAR
-106 IGTRD
+106 IGSRD
-111 EVFAA
+111 DVFAA

-126 ADPASGDLSR
+126 GDPANAEIAR
-136 LRPGQVVV
+136 LRQGQVVV
-144 GSVAPFARPELVKAI
+144 GAVAPFARPELVKAI
-159 AGTGATLFALELVP
+159 SATGATLFALELVP

-188 AVAGYKAVLL
+188 AVAGYKAVLIG
-198 AGDNLP
+198 AAELP

-224 IGAGVAG
+224 VGAGVAG
-231 LAAIATA
+231 LAAIANS
-238 RRLGAL
+238 RRLGAR

-279 GYAKQLSED
+279 GYAKQLSEE
-288 TIRKQQELMAKT
+288 TIKKQQELMAKT

-314 GSTAPVI
+314 GSKAPVI
-321 VTTEMVKGM
+321 ITTEMVKGM

-350 VAGETVDVDG
+350 VAGEVVDVDG
-360 VSVMGVVNLPGTIP
+360 VRVIGVVNLPGDIP

-390 LMVVDG
+390 LMVADG
-396 RLDTDVDDDVIK
+396 KLDPGVDDDVIR
-408 ESVVAK
+408 ESVVAM
-414 GGDVAN
+414 GGDVVN

-428 LEKLPEPEPPAP
+428 MEKLPEPEPPAP
-440 EPEPAADDAPA
+440 EPEPAAEDAPA

>member
-1 MLPREVRDASNDPPP
+1 
-16 DNHLDNASP
+16 
-25 GDARLARSG
+25 
-34 YGTDRKSEMATTDTP
+34 MATTDTP

-68 SPTALPQLTKAG
+68 TPTALPQLTKAG

-85 ESGAGDL
+85 ESGAGAL

-97 ATFTDRGAR
+97 AAFTDRGAR

-111 EVFAA
+111 DAFAA

-126 ADPASGDLSR
+126 GDASNAELSK
-136 LRPGQVVV
+136 LRQGQVVI
-144 GSVAPFARPELVKAI
+144 GAVAPFARPELVKAI

-173 RTTRAQS
+173 RSTRAQS

-188 AVAGYKAVLL
+188 AVAGYKAVLIG
-198 AGDNLP
+198 ASELP

-231 LAAIATA
+231 LAAIATS
-238 RRLGAL
+238 RRMGSL

-279 GYAKQLSED
+279 GYAKQLSEE
-288 TIRKQQELMAKT
+288 TIKKQQELMAKT

-321 VTTEMVKGM
+321 ITTEMIKGM

-350 VAGETVDVDG
+350 VAGEIVDVDG
-360 VSVMGVVNLPGTIP
+360 VKVIGVVNLPGEIP
-374 VHSSQLFGKN
+374 VHASQLFGKN

-390 LMVVDG
+390 LMVVG
-396 RLDTDVDDDVIK
+396 GKLDTGVDDDVIK
-408 ESVVAK
+408 ESVVAA
-414 GGDVAN
+414 GGAVVN

-440 EPEPAADDAPA
+440 EPAADDTPA

>member
-1 MLPREVRDASNDPPP
+1 
-16 DNHLDNASP
+16 
-25 GDARLARSG
+25 
-34 YGTDRKSEMATTDTP
+34 MAENDTP
-49 RMVVG
+49 RMVIG
-54 VPRENRAGETRVAL
+54 VPKEERAGETRVAL

-80 FDVVI
+80 FDIVI

-106 IGTRD
+106 IGSRD
-111 EVFAA
+111 DVFAA
-116 DVLVQVNVMD
+116 DVVVQVNVLGGD
-126 ADPASGDLSR
+126 AGSADLGR
-136 LRPGQVVV
+136 LRAGQIVV
-144 GSVAPFARPELVKAI
+144 GAVAPFARPEVVKAI

-173 RTTRAQS
+173 RSTRAQS

-188 AVAGYKAVLL
+188 AVAGYKAVLI
-198 AGDNLP
+198 AANAMP

-224 IGAGVAG
+224 VGAGVAG
-231 LAAIATA
+231 LGAIATS

-279 GYAKQLSED
+279 GYAKQLSEE
-288 TIRKQQELMAKT
+288 TIKKQQELMAKT
-300 VAASDVVITTAQVQ
+300 VAASDVIITTAQVQ
-314 GSTAPVI
+314 GSTAPQI
-321 VTTEMVKGM
+321 ITTEMIKGM
-330 APGSVIVDLAA
+330 APGSVVIDLAA

-360 VSVMGVVNLPGTIP
+360 VSVIGVVNLPGEIP
-374 VHSSQLFGKN
+374 VHASQLFGKN
-384 VANFLG
+384 VANFMG

-396 RLDTDVDDDVIK
+396 KIDIDVDDDVIRD
-408 ESVVAK
+408 SVVAR
-414 GGDVAN
+414 GGDVVN

-428 LEKLPEPEPPAP
+428 LEPLPEPEPPAP
-440 EPEPAADDAPA
+440 EPEPEAETS
-451 AEEAA
+451 EEAA

>member
-1 MLPREVRDASNDPPP
+1 
-16 DNHLDNASP
+16 
-25 GDARLARSG
+25 
-34 YGTDRKSEMATTDTP
+34 MATTETP

-68 SPTALPQLTKAG
+68 TPTALPQLTKAG

-85 ESGAGDL
+85 ESGAGDA

-97 ATFTDRGAR
+97 AAFTDRGAR
-106 IGTRD
+106 IGSRD
-111 EVFAA
+111 DAFAA

-126 ADPASGDLSR
+126 GDPASGDIAK
-136 LRPGQVVV
+136 LRQGQVVV
-144 GSVAPFARPELVKAI
+144 GAVAPFARPEMVKAI

-188 AVAGYKAVLL
+188 AVAGYKAVLIA
-198 AGDNLP
+198 AGALP

-224 IGAGVAG
+224 VGAGVAG
-231 LAAIATA
+231 LAAIATS
-238 RRLGAL
+238 RRMGAL

-288 TIRKQQELMAKT
+288 TIKKQQELMAKT
-300 VAASDVVITTAQVQ
+300 VAASDVIITTAQVQ

-321 VTTEMVKGM
+321 ITTEMVKGM
-330 APGSVIVDLAA
+330 SPGSVIVDLAA

-350 VAGETVDVDG
+350 VAGEVVDVDG
-360 VSVMGVVNLPGTIP
+360 VKVIGVVNLPGDIP

-396 RLDTDVDDDVIK
+396 KLDPGVDDDVIR
-408 ESVVAK
+408 ESVVAM
-414 GGDVAN
+414 GGDVVN

-428 LEKLPEPEPPAP
+428 MEKLPEPEPPAP
-440 EPEPAADDAPA
+440 EPEPADGDTP

>member
-1 MLPREVRDASNDPPP
+1 
-16 DNHLDNASP
+16 
-25 GDARLARSG
+25 
-34 YGTDRKSEMATTDTP
+34 MAENDTP
-49 RMVVG
+49 RMVIG
-54 VPRENRAGETRVAL
+54 VPKEERAGETRVAL

-80 FDVVI
+80 FDIVI

-106 IGTRD
+106 IGSRD
-111 EVFAA
+111 DVFAA
-116 DVLVQVNVMD
+116 DVVVQVNVLGGD
-126 ADPASGDLSR
+126 AGSADLGR
-136 LRPGQVVV
+136 LRQGQIVV
-144 GSVAPFARPELVKAI
+144 GAVAPFARPELVKAI

-173 RTTRAQS
+173 RSTRAQS

-198 AGDNLP
+198 AANAMP

-224 IGAGVAG
+224 VGAGVAG
-231 LAAIATA
+231 LGAIATS

-288 TIRKQQELMAKT
+288 TIKKQQELMAKT
-300 VAASDVVITTAQVQ
+300 VAASDVIITTAQVQ
-314 GSTAPVI
+314 GTKAPQI
-321 VTTEMVKGM
+321 ITTEMIKGM

-360 VSVMGVVNLPGTIP
+360 VSVIGVVNLPGEIP
-374 VHSSQLFGKN
+374 VHASQLFGKN
-384 VANFLG
+384 VANFMG

-396 RLDTDVDDDVIK
+396 KIDIDVDDDVIRD
-408 ESVVAK
+408 SVVAR
-414 GGDVAN
+414 GGDVVN

-428 LEKLPEPEPPAP
+428 LEPLPEPEPPAP
-440 EPEPAADDAPA
+440 EPEPEADTS
-451 AEEAA
+451 EEAA

>member
-1 MLPREVRDASNDPPP
+1 
-16 DNHLDNASP
+16 
-25 GDARLARSG
+25 
-34 YGTDRKSEMATTDTP
+34 MATTDTP

-68 SPTALPQLTKAG
+68 TPTALPQLTKAG

-85 ESGAGDL
+85 ESGAGAL

-97 ATFTDRGAR
+97 AAFTDRGAR

-111 EVFAA
+111 DAFAA

-126 ADPASGDLSR
+126 GDASNAELSK
-136 LRPGQVVV
+136 LRQGQVVI
-144 GSVAPFARPELVKAI
+144 GAVAPFARPELVKAI

-173 RTTRAQS
+173 RSTRAQS

-188 AVAGYKAVLL
+188 AVAGYKAVLIG
-198 AGDNLP
+198 ASELP

-224 IGAGVAG
+224 VGAGVAG
-231 LAAIATA
+231 LAAIATS
-238 RRLGAL
+238 RRMGSL

-279 GYAKQLSED
+279 GYAKQLSEE
-288 TIRKQQELMAKT
+288 TIKKQQELMAKT

-321 VTTEMVKGM
+321 ITTEMIKGM

-350 VAGETVDVDG
+350 VAGEIVDVDG
-360 VSVMGVVNLPGTIP
+360 VKVIGVVNLPGEIP
-374 VHSSQLFGKN
+374 VHASQLFGKN

-390 LMVVDG
+390 LMVVG
-396 RLDTDVDDDVIK
+396 GKLDTGVDDDVIK
-408 ESVVAK
+408 ESVVAA
-414 GGDVAN
+414 GGDVV

-440 EPEPAADDAPA
+440 EPAADDTPA